1 MKKGPPSGGPS
12 PYSLKAV
19 GLLLAALAAAD
30 VSAAAFAAFAAVTA
44 FTATFLAALIRDA
57 RSFENHVVAPFGCI
71 PHRSRT
77 HGGT

>member
-30 VSAAAFAAFAAVTA
+30 VSAAAFAAVTA